1 MPRVAEPL
9 VRRDALDDARGIA
22 DAAVGARVRRWRT
35 VAIFLVLAALARA
48 GVAVAEF
55 VVLVVQK
62 TVHVALDVEVVV
74 EILREGVGVV
84 VMVMVMIAVEPA
96 VRLGVVR
103 EDGVAVRSARA
114 RRVVAREIV
123 LAGHCSRGTTP
134 AEPDRAGRSRPVVQC
149 GAAPGA
155 ITPMKQAGFPLG
167 AVYAP
172 FDRLLTR

>member
-1 MPRVAEPL
+1 M
-9 VRRDALDDARGIA
+9 
-22 DAAVGARVRRWRT
+22 
-35 VAIFLVLAALARA
+35 
-48 GVAVAEF
+48 
-55 VVLVVQK
+55 
-62 TVHVALDVEVVV
+62 

-84 VMVMVMIAVEPA
+84 VMVMVMTAVEPA

-114 RRVVAREIV
+114 RRVVAREVV
-123 LAGHCSRGTTP
+123 LAGHGSRGTAL

-155 ITPMKQAGFPLG
+155 ITPMKQKRVLLG

-172 FDRLLTR
+172 FCGLLTQ